1 MSNPASKALA
11 YAAAFD
17 RPAFIYGAKLDT
29 NAAHLEIER
38 AVRGKVVFCDQ
49 RTIMNAAELEQVL
62 ATADKVH
69 IAIDW
74 IMTPEIVAV
83 LRRALTGRGSRRIF
97 AVLSSCVT
105 VPADLGVD
113 LREIFPILIA
123 WDEVL

>member
-49 RTIMNAAELEQVL
+49 RTVMNAAELERVL
-62 ATADKVH
+62 ATADKIH

-74 IMTPEIVAV
+74 IVTPEIVAV
-83 LRRALTGRGSRRIF
+83 LRRALRGGSRRIF

-105 VPADLGVD
+105 VPSDLGVD
-113 LREIFPILIA
+113 LREVFPILIA